1 MSSSGLIETIQRR
14 RLPHWLVVYA
24 ATAWGFTEATGFL
37 IDNYGVPQY
46 LLDLVLFLLLVL
58 FFVVVV
64 LAWYH
69 GERGPQPPTRVEGVL
84 LGLLLFVAV
93 GGSIWISTVRADSR
107 EGPAPEGIVV
117 VDLGVR
123 SLAVLPFRS
132 TVEDPGFAWL
142 DRGIAELLSTNLAQ
156 VDDLRVVSGQRI
168 VDLLA
173 QLGVEPGGEIPE
185 WIVPTLVEL
194 SGARL
199 AVSGSIFGE
208 PGDLTIA
215 ATLADASTGEIRASA
230 RARGADVFPLV
241 DEIADGLRDG
251 IEAGAEVRELKS
263 IASLTTGSVDA
274 YRAYEEGRRAFHR
287 FLYADA
293 AAHFERALAIDSTFA
308 LARFRRALSLHQ
320 LGSVSEAQREVRRAR
335 AELVEASERDRL
347 FVEAYDR
354 FSMDTTAAVAKVR
367 ELLRKYP
374 DDKDAR
380 IIFANILA
388 SRRGAADPEA
398 RGLLVETLR
407 LDPSYAPA
415 YNVLAYSYAR
425 SDDPEAADSLS
436 LRYVEL
442 EPDEPNSWD
451 TRGEILELAGHVED
465 AREAYREALRKRP
478 DFRFAIDHL
487 ARSYLLQN
495 DPIGARRELATFR
508 RSALPEVRVR
518 AMALEADAYLWEGRV
533 DEAVASY
540 ESAEREAH
548 TAGLSGLRVW
558 RLRDLVGL
566 RLALGEY
573 TGAVEAA
580 ETIRGLEPLDG
591 WWITALYDSLTSAG
605 DVGELERWKPRV
617 QAEIGENPLTVD
629 HLPAISRLIDVW
641 IAYARGDH
649 HEVLRLASE
658 LPYAMRSGVLTE
670 WPVFRSMLES
680 GEIDMLHEALVDY
693 RSPDALARDPRF
705 RPLLIRWTQY
715 FEARA
720 LEAAGDTLGA
730 VAAYQELT
738 HGMVD
743 GLGRFPMLS
752 DVPARLEALTGTD
765 DGAGGPN

>member
-1 MSSSGLIETIQRR
+1 MSTDGLFERIQRR

-24 ATAWGFTEATGFL
+24 AAAWGFTEATGFL
-37 IDNYGVPQY
+37 IDNYGVPQH
-46 LLDLVLFLLLVL
+46 LLDVVLFLLLVL

-93 GGSIWISTVRADSR
+93 GGSIWITTVRTDPR
-107 EGPAPEGIVV
+107 EGLAPEGIVV
-117 VDLGVR
+117 VDLGER

-142 DRGIAELLSTNLAQ
+142 DRGLAELLSTNLAQ
-156 VDDLRVVSGQRI
+156 VEDLRVVSGQRI

-173 QLGVEPGGEIPE
+173 QLGVEPGGEVPE
-185 WIVPTLVEL
+185 RVVPVLVEL

-199 AVSGSIFGE
+199 AVTGSIFGR

-241 DEIADGLRDG
+241 DEIAAGLRDG
-251 IEAGAEVRELKS
+251 IEARGEERELTS
-263 IASLTTGSVDA
+263 IASLTTGSIDA

-293 AAHFERALAIDSTFA
+293 ARHFERALAIDSTFA
-308 LARFRRALSLHQ
+308 LARFRRAVSLYQ
-320 LGSVSEAQREVRRAR
+320 LGSISEAAREARRAR
-335 AELVEASERDRL
+335 VELVEASERDRL
-347 FVEAYDR
+347 FVEAFDR
-354 FSMDTTAAVAKVR
+354 SSTDTTAAIAKVR

-380 IIFANILA
+380 IIFANLLA
-388 SRRGAADPEA
+388 NLRGADDPEA
-398 RGLLVETLR
+398 RALVVETLR

-415 YNVLAYSYAR
+415 YNILAYSYAR
-425 SDDPEAADSLS
+425 SADLEAADSLS
-436 LRYVEL
+436 QRYVDL
-442 EPDEPNSWD
+442 EPDEPNPWD
-451 TRGEILELAGHVED
+451 TRGEILELAGQVQG

-495 DPIGARRELATFR
+495 DPAGARQELATFL

-540 ESAEREAH
+540 ESAEREAQA
-548 TAGLSGLRVW
+548 AGLSGLRVW

-573 TGAVEAA
+573 TRALEAA
-580 ETIRGLEPLDG
+580 ETIRRLEPLDG
-591 WWITALYDSLTSAG
+591 WWITALYDSLTWAR
-605 DVGELERWKPRV
+605 DVGELEHWKPRI
-617 QAEIGENPLTVD
+617 QAELGENPLTVD
-629 HLPAISRLIDVW
+629 RLPVISRLIDLW

-649 HEVLRLASE
+649 DEVLRLASE
-658 LPYAMRSGVLTE
+658 LPDAMAPGVLTE
-670 WPVFRSMLES
+670 WPVFRSMLELR
-680 GEIDMLHEALVDY
+680 EIDTLREALEDY
-693 RSPDALARDPRF
+693 RTPELLSTDPRF
-705 RPLLIRWTQY
+705 RPLRIRWAQY
-715 FEARA
+715 LEARA
-720 LEAAGDTLGA
+720 LEAAGDTLAA
-730 VAAYQELT
+730 VATYQELV
-738 HGMVD
+738 HGMGD

-752 DVPARLEALTGTD
+752 DAPARLEALTGTD
-765 DGAGGPN
+765 GGAGGPY